1 MPLVGAPPG
10 KHQMPT
16 SAHALSPL
24 ETQLL
29 GDLDLE
35 KLSDLAEVLFALN
48 NYRIGPIPGFY
59 VAIEV
64 TPGSEW
70 CVGQLSAD
78 RAKPLRLFDRKI
90 YKKPETAQRA
100 AERMREKDL
109 AQMRESADS
118 GEPSALKRQTKTSN
132 KKK

>member
-16 SAHALSPL
+16 TAAAMSPL
-24 ETQLL
+24 EGRLL

-48 NYRIGPIPGFY
+48 NYHIGPIPGFY
-59 VAIEV
+59 VALEV
-64 TPGSEW
+64 TPGKEW
-70 CVGQLSAD
+70 CVGQLCAD
-78 RAKPLRLFDRKI
+78 RVKPLQLFDKRI
-90 YKKPETAQRA
+90 YKKPDTAQRA
-100 AERMREKDL
+100 AERLRARDL
-109 AQMRESADS
+109 AAMSSATARKK
-118 GEPSALKRQTKTSN
+118 PARKKAT